1 MAYSTTELARQAM
14 ASLNPIIN
22 GLRVNDLNS
31 YVDENSRVRQDFI
44 RDENY
49 IRDALN
55 RATNAA
61 YDVNRAQ
68 ALQDA
73 MTAEDTNYTNTKNA
87 IAEMRRNLV
96 GSGSSGANVGAANA
110 TALQALLGL
119 GQQNTQATTEGLRAV
134 NNVSRERAAT
144 LAQNAVDAINT
155 ANDATAK
162 MYDAATSSY
171 GSDRSYAAQGAA
183 QALGELAAAAD
194 TAASQENIAAETNAV
209 NERMNDVTAKAT
221 VDAAREG
228 AHTTSNNVNTN
239 INSSTNVSK
248 KNTTKAVK
256 SAVNSSKRTGTK
268 KTTTKKSTTKKRA

>member
-1 MAYSTTELARQAM
+1 MAYSTTELAKQAL
-14 ASLNPIIN
+14 ANLNPIVD

-31 YVDENSRVRQDFI
+31 YVSDNSRVRQDFI

-49 IRDALN
+49 IRNALN
-55 RATNAA
+55 QATNAA

-73 MTAEDTNYTNTKNA
+73 ANAEDTNYANTKNA

-96 GSGSSGANVGAANA
+96 GSGSSGANTGAANA

-119 GQQNTQATTEGLRAV
+119 GQQNTQATTEGLRNV
-134 NNVSRERAAT
+134 NNVSRERASA

-171 GSDRSYAAQGAA
+171 ASDRSYAAQGAA
-183 QALGELAAAAD
+183 EAIGQLAAAAD
-194 TAASQENIAAETNAV
+194 TAASQERQTEGTNAA
-209 NERMNDVTAKAT
+209 NERMNEQTAQAT
-221 VDAAREG
+221 IEAAKLG
-228 AHTTSNNVNTN
+228 QTSTQTI
-239 INSSTNVSK
+239 INKRK
-248 KNTTKAVK
+248 K
-256 SAVNSSKRTGTK
+256 
-268 KTTTKKSTTKKRA
+268 